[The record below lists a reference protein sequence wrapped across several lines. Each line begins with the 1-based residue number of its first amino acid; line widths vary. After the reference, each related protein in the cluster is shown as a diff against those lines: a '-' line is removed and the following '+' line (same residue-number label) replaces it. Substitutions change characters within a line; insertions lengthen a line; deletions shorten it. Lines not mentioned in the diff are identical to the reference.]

1 THADLLFG
9 ASRIDGSAG
18 LFTERG
24 GTVQEINTGL
34 ASNTHPSLSLDGR
47 FVAISAAD
55 PAQPGEASGDLF
67 VLDLATGGR
76 SKVIDYS
83 TQPQPDGSFLF
94 KTPTYS
100 AISPNNQLI
109 ALHTIL
115 ASSNNQQ
122 QGGATSVL
130 ELFRASDGFYIDLVE
145 IGNGSQTNLLSSEF
159 TGITWAPDGSVFAT
173 SAELPV
179 ILPGGAVSS
188 APGIVAYGLVD
199 PVTNDWQRVAQ
210 LSQPNNNASFGS
222 NYQLFPAFSP
232 SGRGIAFFKVFSPQP
247 NNSQPSQASLIVANA
262 NGSGATTLATFNPG
276 FYPLGVDWSADG
288 STLIFSI
295 AQQPS
300 NGIIFSPRGD
310 PNTAVIRQISS
321 SGGAISQVPGLTSG
335 YLPSSFPLSL
345 PPVDLA
351 TVPLS
356 LSPSTGGGFSLSAS
370 GLNPQHT
377 YLLNGGT
384 GVTANESSQA
394 FTGQEI
400 MNGIAIPQT
409 ADRRFFR
416 LRSSP

>member
-1 THADLLFG
+1 
-9 ASRIDGSAG
+9 
-18 LFTERG
+18 
-24 GTVQEINTGL
+24 
-34 ASNTHPSLSLDGR
+34 
-47 FVAISAAD
+47 
-55 PAQPGEASGDLF
+55 
-67 VLDLATGGR
+67 
-76 SKVIDYS
+76 
-83 TQPQPDGSFLF
+83 
-94 KTPTYS
+94 
-100 AISPNNQLI
+100 
-109 ALHTIL
+109 
-115 ASSNNQQ
+115 
-122 QGGATSVL
+122 
-130 ELFRASDGFYIDLVE
+130 
-145 IGNGSQTNLLSSEF
+145 
-159 TGITWAPDGSVFAT
+159 
-173 SAELPV
+173 
-179 ILPGGAVSS
+179 VSS
-188 APGIVAYGLVD
+188 APDIVAYGLVD

-210 LSQPNNNASFGS
+210 LSQPNTNASFGS
-222 NYQLFPAFSP
+222 NCQLFPAFSP
-232 SGRGIAFFKVFSPQP
+232 SGRGIAFFNVFSPQP